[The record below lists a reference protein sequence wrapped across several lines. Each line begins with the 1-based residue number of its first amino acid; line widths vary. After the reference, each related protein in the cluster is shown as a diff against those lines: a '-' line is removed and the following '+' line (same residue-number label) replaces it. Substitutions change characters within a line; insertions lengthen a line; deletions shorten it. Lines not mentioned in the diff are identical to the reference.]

1 MAQNQEYTVSLESL
15 TNAVALELGEVKAM
29 LDRVQDWFDGKTHF
43 NTGLTFSLHTALLS
57 LERAKTL
64 SYIYARKEHLQED
77 VDAILSFARAK
88 ALSE

>member
-29 LDRVQDWFDGKTHF
+29 LDRVQEYLDGKTRF
-43 NTGLTFSLHTALLS
+43 NAGLTFNLHTALLS

-64 SYIYARKEHLQED
+64 AYIYARKEHLQED
-77 VDAILSFARAK
+77 VDAMLAFARVK
-88 ALSE
+88 AFSK